1 MVFMSESLLRTGGD
15 FTGIYN
21 RHVNTV
27 YRVALTIL
35 NNVPEAEDATQ
46 TAFLK
51 LISSEKAFENDEH
64 IKAWLIVTTQN
75 VCRNMLK
82 NWWRAKRVDMETIAE
97 LPSHEEPIDSEVWS
111 AVTSLDK
118 KYRILVYLHYYEGYK
133 TEEIAGMLGI
143 NHATIRTQLRTARQK
158 LKLILEDGDYAF
170 E

>member
-1 MVFMSESLLRTGGD
+1 MSLSLLRTGGD

-21 RHVNTV
+21 MHVNTV

-51 LISSEKAFENDEH
+51 LMSSETPFENDEH

-97 LPSHEEPIDSEVWS
+97 RPGPDEPVGSEVWS
-111 AVTSLDK
+111 AVSNLDK

-143 NHATIRTQLRTARQK
+143 NHATVRTRLRTARQK

>member
-1 MVFMSESLLRTGGD
+1 MSVSLLRTGED
-15 FTGIYN
+15 FAGIYH

-27 YRVALTIL
+27 YRVALTML

-51 LISSEKAFENDEH
+51 LMSSEKEFENDEH

-75 VCRNMLK
+75 VCRNTLK
-82 NWWRAKRVDMETIAE
+82 NWWRAKRVDIDAIAE
-97 LPSHEEPIDSEVWS
+97 QPSPQAPVESEVWS
-111 AVTSLDK
+111 AVANLDK

-133 TEEIAGMLGI
+133 TKEIAGMLGI
-143 NHATIRTQLRTARQK
+143 NHATVRTRLKTARAK
-158 LKLILEDGDYAF
+158 LKLTLEDGDYEF